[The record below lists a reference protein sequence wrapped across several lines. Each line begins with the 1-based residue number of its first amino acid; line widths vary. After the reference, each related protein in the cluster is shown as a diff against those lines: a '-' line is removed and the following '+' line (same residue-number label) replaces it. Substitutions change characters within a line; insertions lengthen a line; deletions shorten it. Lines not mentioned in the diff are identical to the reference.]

1 MGAVARVLYQ
11 PVQVGHS
18 KEGAVYHSDIFAMV
32 GSLFLWLFWPSFN
45 SGGLDGVDRHRA
57 IVNTYL
63 ALASCCVTAFAVS
76 ALVDKKGKLNM
87 VHIQNSTLAGGVAV
101 GAIGNFIIQPWGAI
115 LVGIVAAIVSV
126 CGYQY
131 LTPMMASRLRIHD
144 TCGVHNLHG
153 MPAIIAALGSAVA
166 SAVAKP
172 EVYKD
177 SWASVFELDP
187 EGAKKSIT
195 GGQQAGNQMLA
206 LVLTL
211 VFAVVG
217 GVVTGFILKVPIWGR
232 QADLFEDAEA
242 WILEEEEEDAGKQQP
257 LQSLPTA
264 LYEKAANNSIF
275 TNCMIRESSNHFNLC
290 QLHDTRK
297 QQPPQYLPTA

>member
-1 MGAVARVLYQ
+1 MG
-11 PVQVGHS
+11 
-18 KEGAVYHSDIFAMV
+18 
-32 GSLFLWLFWPSFN
+32 
-45 SGGLDGVDRHRA
+45 
-57 IVNTYL
+57 
-63 ALASCCVTAFAVS
+63 
-76 ALVDKKGKLNM
+76 GKLNM

-115 LVGIVAAIVSV
+115 LVGIVAAIV
-126 CGYQY
+126 
-131 LTPMMASRLRIHD
+131 
-144 TCGVHNLHG
+144 
-153 MPAIIAALGSAVA
+153 

-217 GVVTGFILKVPIWGR
+217 GVVTGFILKIPIWGR

-242 WILEEEEEDAGKQQP
+242 WILEEEEEDEEKQQP

-264 LYEKAANNSIF
+264 
-275 TNCMIRESSNHFNLC
+275 
-290 QLHDTRK
+290 
-297 QQPPQYLPTA
+297 